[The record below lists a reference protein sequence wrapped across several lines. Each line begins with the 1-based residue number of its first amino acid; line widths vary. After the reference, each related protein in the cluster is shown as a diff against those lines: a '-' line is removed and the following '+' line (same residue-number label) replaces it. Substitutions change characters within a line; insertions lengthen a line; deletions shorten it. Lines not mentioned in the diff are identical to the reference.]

1 MPEANDPSAPMTAG
15 EWSAMANACRMA
27 ATNPNL
33 DDETREEMVFLA
45 NKATY
50 RRNELSH
57 GRVVP

>member
-1 MPEANDPSAPMTAG
+1 
-15 EWSAMANACRMA
+15 MA